1 MDKSRK
7 EKWIRQ
13 KASGLLNGYKKD
25 ENTAEHLIIYKLTS
39 GSIYTDELY
48 YTNID
53 RLGSRGGAWSGRRR
67 RSKERKDTTIFFYLF
82 HHKDIF
88 TYTNIIIII
97 LHEMDSSPYHDAE
110 IKDETHEEE
119 EERSSVQHGPRGHYN

>member
-1 MDKSRK
+1 MNTS
-7 EKWIRQ
+7 

-53 RLGSRGGAWSGRRR
+53 RLGSRGGA
-67 RSKERKDTTIFFYLF
+67 
-82 HHKDIF
+82 
-88 TYTNIIIII
+88 
-97 LHEMDSSPYHDAE
+97 
-110 IKDETHEEE
+110 
-119 EERSSVQHGPRGHYN
+119 